1 MPRRLGLGVP
11 GDTVMLDDSL
21 GITVERERGGDC
33 LVGVRGAVDSS
44 SAPELEAV
52 LTELDP
58 PDCKRVV
65 LDLAEC
71 SLLASAGL
79 SIIIQTHKRLMRS
92 NGELVLRR
100 PTATIRKVLDITQM
114 SNVLSIEPA

>member
-1 MPRRLGLGVP
+1 MQ
-11 GDTVMLDDSL
+11 DDSL
-21 GITVERERGGDC
+21 GITVARADDGDC
-33 LVGVRGAVDSS
+33 LVGVKGAVDSC

-58 PDCKRVV
+58 PGCKRVI

-79 SIIIQTHKRLMRS
+79 SILIQTHKRLAKAH
-92 NGELVLRR
+92 GQLVLRR
-100 PTATIRKVLDITQM
+100 PSATIRKVLDITQM
-114 SNVLSIEPA
+114 SNVLAIEAG